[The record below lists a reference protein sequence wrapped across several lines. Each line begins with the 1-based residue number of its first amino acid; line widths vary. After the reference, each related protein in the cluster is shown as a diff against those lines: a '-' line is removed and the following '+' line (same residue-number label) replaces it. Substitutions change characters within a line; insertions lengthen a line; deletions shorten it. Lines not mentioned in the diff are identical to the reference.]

1 MSRLQRYILLLT
13 LSLIALPGLGQR
25 RYSASDRVEHK
36 LSKVRGFSTRDVD
49 NKTDA
54 FLGLHA
60 SLYDGAHHLVG
71 FSVDGGW
78 STYIHRIPGV
88 GLTPGGG
95 AASAKFLY
103 EYQFGHIFL
112 QTGLGFGFQ
121 QVSSSLTDS
130 LISPGERIFYNGI
143 SSDDPTG
150 MGYLLIDPLV
160 NADGTHSR
168 FMMKHVFGDRTDM
181 ARQYYAQLPLNV
193 GYYIVG
199 PAGIGFIML
208 GAQLNYIVMGSTTV
222 KAKGTSTGLFE
233 DYIGVVTDV
242 DGHGFRTD
250 VPMEHTNNKYMPL
263 GIGGGRLD
271 VLGHIEGGYEF
282 NTFQTIRE
290 YRISRSDNTDCR
302 IRFSAYLDISLPGL
316 STKGAESMYEVLSPE
331 EEYAVK
337 NGNLPPSRL
346 ADFHSFG
353 MNHVLMTPVA
363 SNYKVRNL
371 TVGVRFSVLFS
382 MQAKEHCILCDPWRH

>member
-1 MSRLQRYILLLT
+1 
-13 LSLIALPGLGQR
+13 
-25 RYSASDRVEHK
+25 
-36 LSKVRGFSTRDVD
+36 
-49 NKTDA
+49 
-54 FLGLHA
+54 
-60 SLYDGAHHLVG
+60 
-71 FSVDGGW
+71 
-78 STYIHRIPGV
+78 
-88 GLTPGGG
+88 
-95 AASAKFLY
+95 
-103 EYQFGHIFL
+103 
-112 QTGLGFGFQ
+112 
-121 QVSSSLTDS
+121 
-130 LISPGERIFYNGI
+130 
-143 SSDDPTG
+143 

-316 STKGAESMYEVLSPE
+316 STKGAESMYVLLSPE

-346 ADFHSFG
+346 TDFHSFG